1 MSTPFSST
9 ARDEAVIAAPE
20 NSPMETVSPW
30 TCLPS
35 QPLPKLS
42 LGTVCQHRLSPSSV
56 GSKGGQELPFFPQR

>member
-1 MSTPFSST
+1 
-9 ARDEAVIAAPE
+9 
-20 NSPMETVSPW
+20 METVSPR

-42 LGTVCQHRLSPSSV
+42 LGTVCQPRLSPSSV